1 MRRPALPPLNA
12 LRSFEAAA
20 RHLSFT
26 TSARELAVTQA
37 AISHQVKALEAF
49 LGCRLFERRTRALAL
64 TDEGRALLPVA
75 SGAFASVAAAVQRI
89 RSGEVRRGLTV
100 SVLPSFAA
108 RWLMP
113 RLRRFRRGHPE
124 IELHITPTTELA
136 DLARGEADVA
146 IRWGRGRD
154 PGLAVE
160 RLLDD
165 ELFPVCSPAL
175 LRGRKRIRSPADV
188 LQHVLLH
195 DERDDDWH
203 TWFARA
209 GVPDARG
216 GRAMFFT
223 DASLLL
229 QAATD
234 GLGVALGRGAL
245 VGSELRAK
253 RLVRPFAISI
263 ATAHSYYLVCEPTR
277 VAEPKIRAFREW
289 VLGEAARAQPG
300 R

>member
-1 MRRPALPPLNA
+1 MRRPLLPPLNA

-26 TSARELAVTQA
+26 DSARELAVTQA

-75 SGAFASVAAAVQRI
+75 SSAFANVAAAVQRI

-113 RLRRFRRGHPE
+113 RLRRFRRAHPE

-136 DLARGEADVA
+136 DLSRGDADIA

-160 RLLDD
+160 RLLGD

-175 LRGRKRIRSPADV
+175 LRGRKRIRNPADL

-195 DERDDDWH
+195 DERDDEWH
-203 TWFARA
+203 AWLAQA
-209 GVPDARG
+209 GVTDARG
-216 GRAMFFT
+216 ARAMFFS

-229 QAATD
+229 QAAVD
-234 GLGVALGRGAL
+234 GLGVALGRGVL
-245 VGSELRAK
+245 VASELRAK
-253 RLVRPFAISI
+253 RLVRPFASSI
-263 ATAHSYYLVCEPTR
+263 ATAQSYYLVCQPTR
-277 VAEPKIRAFREW
+277 IAEPKIRAFREW
-289 VLGEAARAQPG
+289 VMAEAGRVRA
-300 R
+300 